1 MKSILIFIVMILSV
15 FILDRAS
22 HRSYSHNYADQDV
35 PSYIDHDNTPI
46 HNRMNDTIASLGR
59 VLFYDKKLSIDE
71 TISCASCHQQEY
83 AFGDTAALSTG
94 VHGLTTDRHAMRL
107 VNIRHGESESL
118 FWDNRIVSL
127 EAQTTEPIKNHKE
140 MGFSG
145 AEGNPSMI
153 DLIKRL
159 DSIDYYKCLF
169 AEAFQNAEI
178 TEEKI
183 QLALAQFI
191 RSIQSYD
198 SKYDKGRA
206 QVNDDKTPFPNFTD
220 LENRGKQLFLLPK
233 ADNGA
238 NCQVCHRAP
247 IFDIDPGTSNN
258 GITSVAGD
266 PTRFD
271 PMNNRSPTLRD
282 LFNPSGTL
290 NGPLMHDGS
299 LKNLEAVIDHYNKI
313 PMDPRNKER
322 LNSRLR
328 TADRKRGQQLNLTTE
343 DKEALIA
350 FLKTLTGNAVYCD
363 EQWSDP
369 FDKTGKLD
377 I

>member
-1 MKSILIFIVMILSV
+1 MFIVVSIFIMVRTSSPSFPL
-15 FILDRAS
+15 
-22 HRSYSHNYADQDV
+22 NYAHQTV
-35 PSYIDHDNTPI
+35 PSYVDRDNAPP
-46 HNRMNDTIASLGR
+46 HNKMNDTIAYLGR
-59 VLFYDKKLSIDE
+59 VLFYDKKLSADK
-71 TISCASCHQQEY
+71 TISCASCHQQEH

-94 VHGLTTDRHAMRL
+94 IYNSKTERHAMRL
-107 VNIRHGESESL
+107 VNIRHGESKML
-118 FWDNRIVSL
+118 FWNERVQSL
-127 EAQTTEPIKNHKE
+127 EIQTTEPIKNHKE

-145 AEGNPSMI
+145 TEGDPTI
-153 DLIKRL
+153 ADLINRL

-169 AEAFQNAEI
+169 AEAYHDSTI
-178 TEEKI
+178 TEERI

-198 SKYDKGRA
+198 SKYDAGRA
-206 QVNDDKTPFPNFTD
+206 QVDDDMEPFPNFTD
-220 LENRGKQLFLLPK
+220 QENRGKQLFLLPK
-233 ADNGA
+233 EENGA

-282 LFNPSGTL
+282 MFNPSGEL

-299 LKNLEAVIDHYNKI
+299 LKSIEEVIDHYNNI
-313 PMDPRNKER
+313 PMDPRNIER

-328 TADRKRGQQLNLTTE
+328 TADRKKGQQLNLTTT

-350 FLKTLTGNAVYCD
+350 FLKTLTGTTIYCD
-363 EQWSDP
+363 EKWSDP
-369 FDKTGKLD
+369 FDPEGKPH